1 MTQPDSASAPVPP
14 FLRDPAPMLARI
26 RGQWAGHQ
34 AGGGR
39 HADLWIFG
47 YASLIWRPDFESTE
61 RHATRVHGAAPRVTA
76 ALVVE
81 RALATREVAARLER
95 ALAALG
101 REPAVQLVEVRATHA
116 TLVLGLTSA
125 AADAHSA
132 CLFAALAVYLFII
145 SVARAHN
152 PWGALAPLLS

>member
-47 YASLIWRPDFESTE
+47 YASLIWRPDFD
-61 RHATRVHGAAPRVTA
+61 VHRAAMPRGCTA
-76 ALVVE
+76 G
-81 RALATREVAARLER
+81 TAR
-95 ALAALG
+95 
-101 REPAVQLVEVRATHA
+101 
-116 TLVLGLTSA
+116 
-125 AADAHSA
+125 
-132 CLFAALAVYLFII
+132 
-145 SVARAHN
+145 
-152 PWGALAPLLS
+152 